1 VVPVA
6 PTPTLTPRPA
16 PSPTPVDQRYA
27 FLLLGYGGG
36 GHDGAYLTDSMMV
49 VIVDPTKKTLTMLS
63 LPRDSWVPMSF
74 DGKSQIYNKV
84 NTAYAFAMDSSLY
97 SNRLDRYKGNQG
109 PGTFAAETV
118 SQLLGIPIRYYVG
131 LDFEGFRQMIDA
143 VGGIDVDVPD
153 SFSASYPI
161 NDDPS
166 INPGWTVV
174 RFAKGREHMNGERA
188 IEFARA
194 REAIDNPSEGSDFAR
209 SRRQRIIIQAFKAS
223 LFAPDGL
230 IHLPQLLGI
239 GSKHV
244 DTNYGFPDLAQL
256 SQLVLDWKDVTFY
269 QTALTTAN
277 YLEDATGPEGT
288 YIAVPNSPD
297 HSWGQIRAFARRLWN
312 DPPAGV
318 AMPSTVVRV
327 TNNSGRPDLANRV
340 TAALLG
346 MGYNVGQPVSG
357 PRQLQTRLIDRTDGS
372 ASDVTRQ
379 IGQDLGLGELSVAK
393 GAVTDGNVLELD
405 LGADAA
411 NLSVSIP
418 ADTSA
423 PASVVGVQR
432 FGVWQ

>member
-1 VVPVA
+1 
-6 PTPTLTPRPA
+6 
-16 PSPTPVDQRYA
+16 VDQRYA

-49 VIVDPTKKTLTMLS
+49 LIVDPTKKSLTMLS

-74 DGKSQIYNKV
+74 DGKTQIYNKV
-84 NTAYAFAMDSSLY
+84 NTAYAFAMDSGLY
-97 SNRLDRYKGNQG
+97 PNRVDRYKGNQG
-109 PGTFAAETV
+109 PGTFASDTV

-131 LDFEGFRQMIDA
+131 LDFDGFRQAIDA
-143 VGGIDVDVPD
+143 VGGVDVDVPD
-153 SFSASYPI
+153 SFAAQYPI

-174 RFAKGREHMNGERA
+174 RFTKGTEHMNGERA

-194 REAIDNPSEGSDFAR
+194 REVIDNPSEGNDFAR
-209 SRRQRIIIQAFKAS
+209 SRRQRIIIQAFKAR
-223 LFAPDGL
+223 LFAPGGL

-239 GSKHV
+239 GSNHV

-269 QTALTTAN
+269 QTALTTEN
-277 YLEDATGPEGT
+277 YLEDATGPQGT

-318 AMPSTVVRV
+318 AMPSTVIRV
-327 TNNSGRPDLANRV
+327 ANNSGRPDLANRV
-340 TAALLG
+340 TAALAG
-346 MGYNVGQPVSG
+346 MGYNVGRVTSGAPQP
-357 PRQLQTRLIDRTDGS
+357 QTRLVDRTNGN
-372 ASDVTRQ
+372 AAGVIRQ
-379 IGQDLGLGELSVAK
+379 IGQDLGLGELAVAN
-393 GAVTDGNVLELD
+393 GPATDGNGNVLELD

-432 FGVWQ
+432 FGIWQ